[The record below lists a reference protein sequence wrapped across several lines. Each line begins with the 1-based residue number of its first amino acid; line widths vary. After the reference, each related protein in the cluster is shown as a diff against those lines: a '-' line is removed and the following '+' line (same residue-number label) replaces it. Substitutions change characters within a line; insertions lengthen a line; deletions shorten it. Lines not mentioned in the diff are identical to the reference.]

1 MKWLELKEAGQLETI
16 KTESHQQP
24 VLIFKHS
31 TRCSISR
38 AVLDRLERNWN
49 KADVSDVK
57 PYFLDLLTYRPLS
70 NQIALDF
77 DVEHESPQAIMIY
90 RGAPVY
96 IQSHYGIDLAAIRQA
111 SEKCVAAKN

>member
-16 KTESHQQP
+16 KAESHQQP

-38 AVLDRLERNWN
+38 AVLDRLERHWSN
-49 KADVSDVK
+49 ADVSDVK

-77 DVEHESPQAIMIY
+77 DVEHESPQAIIIY
-90 RGAPVY
+90 RGNPVY
-96 IQSHYGIDLAAIRQA
+96 VQSHFGIDLAAIRQA
-111 SEKCVAAKN
+111 SEKCVATKN